1 MLSIIYADKGN
12 RDNFCYAIA
21 CLLAKWG
28 KWSADDIDYF
38 IEDLAHKNNDE
49 EQRQKFGTKA
59 HKGTKPLG
67 LPWLK
72 ENGYD
77 PDGIKHLF
85 EVIGIKIGKE
95 QKEEFKKESLDP
107 GAWRNGILAE
117 VIAKEEFQPIDWLVE
132 NIIAPG
138 LTIIA
143 GKSKIGKSWLVLHLS
158 YCIEKGEEFL
168 GRKCA
173 KGDVLHYSL
182 EDGKRR
188 IKNRWEKM
196 CIQPDQTY
204 YQFRDRLPKIPIL
217 TMGLEEEI
225 EDWAKNIPNP
235 KMVVIDVY
243 VKVKKTISKSLN
255 AYEND
260 NYNLQNLQTLAIKYN
275 IGIVLVHHTKKG
287 SENDVFDEING
298 SAGIQSNMDSMIVLA
313 SSRKAGKNSVFHCIP
328 KDAEQL
334 EFEIGMNDQMIWEDK
349 GPVGST
355 SLTMLQER
363 IIRAVND
370 LYDGNSA
377 MANGTPVKAK
387 QIIEVIKK
395 DDELTEKSGRKGKP
409 FTKED
414 ITENLERLSTNG
426 TYLQKTRRGE
436 YEPAIY

>member
-1 MLSIIYADKGN
+1 
-12 RDNFCYAIA
+12 
-21 CLLAKWG
+21 
-28 KWSADDIDYF
+28 
-38 IEDLAHKNNDE
+38 
-49 EQRQKFGTKA
+49 
-59 HKGTKPLG
+59 
-67 LPWLK
+67 
-72 ENGYD
+72 
-77 PDGIKHLF
+77 
-85 EVIGIKIGKE
+85 
-95 QKEEFKKESLDP
+95 
-107 GAWRNGILAE
+107 
-117 VIAKEEFQPIDWLVE
+117 
-132 NIIAPG
+132 
-138 LTIIA
+138 
-143 GKSKIGKSWLVLHLS
+143 
-158 YCIEKGEEFL
+158 
-168 GRKCA
+168 
-173 KGDVLHYSL
+173 
-182 EDGKRR
+182 
-188 IKNRWEKM
+188 
-196 CIQPDQTY
+196 
-204 YQFRDRLPKIPIL
+204 
-217 TMGLEEEI
+217 MGLEEEI

-414 ITENLERLSTNG
+414 INKNLERLSTNG